1 MDKRGGVETAILGD
15 CLQAKTVRGIAMV
28 TGTIGREELQDGNRS
43 YYVFATNP
51 ETGEETKRL
60 LLSSSQL
67 SDYWGT
73 QKWKLHHCRKL
84 YHCPNTTTPLI
95 DPERVIG
102 EATYDA
108 IMKHLRRGEK
118 GGLFRHEREAGCGGV
133 DAVRRKLRM
142 KNKNAEDNE
151 LAIAVALEYIGTSF
165 AELAHETGFMRI
177 SVEAR
182 KNDIR
187 RRMENLSEAQIGV
200 IDSIVS
206 EFESS
211 NEREGKL
218 QEQLDDL
225 KEGIE
230 TDFLY
235 SQLES
240 SGE

>member
-1 MDKRGGVETAILGD
+1 MDKRNGVETAILGD

-51 ETGEETKRL
+51 ETGGETKRL

-73 QKWKLHHCRKL
+73 QKWKLHRYPKSI
-84 YHCPNTTTPLI
+84 TPLI

-108 IMKHLRRGEK
+108 IMTRLRRGEK

-142 KNKNAEDNE
+142 ENAGAEGNE
-151 LAIAVALEYIGTSF
+151 LAIAVALEYIGMSF
-165 AELAHETGFMRI
+165 DELARETGFMRL
-177 SVEAR
+177 SEEAR

-218 QEQLDDL
+218 KEQLDDL